1 MSRRPSSRPSSA
13 ERGFTLIELLVAA
26 SIGTLIMGTV
36 VNTLLST
43 TRYRREIETRL
54 ETQQGLNAAVDT
66 LTRDIR
72 LAGACMPTVGDFV
85 ALEGSSRDV
94 AGTPP
99 TRHDTI
105 TVRIGVVDAAGGC
118 IRTSVRAAAKQGT
131 TVLDV
136 ETAAGFARDMRIYL
150 AAPNGVGE
158 FVTIEAANAFGTEP
172 STDSL
177 QLRSPLGGDYDAV
190 SGVFAVQERAYQIV
204 VDPLTRVPT
213 LQLAVDGGA
222 FRAMVLGIDELDLGY
237 TLRQNCPACAVVRL
251 PANDAEWRLVNDVRV
266 GLTARLR
273 SPLTGQ
279 IYTVDEDVRVKP
291 RNLLPPA

>member
-1 MSRRPSSRPSSA
+1 MSRKRSSHPSNA
-13 ERGFTLIELLVAA
+13 ELGFTLIELLVAA

-54 ETQQGLNAAVDT
+54 ETHQGLNAAIDA

-85 ALEGSSRDV
+85 ALESANGTG

-99 TRHDTI
+99 PNRDMI
-105 TVRIGVVDAAGGC
+105 TARIGIVDAAGGC
-118 IRTSVRAAAKQGT
+118 IRTTVRSPAKAGA

-136 ETAAGFARDMRIYL
+136 EGATGFARNMRIYL

-158 FVTIEAANAFGTEP
+158 FVTLAAANVSGTDP
-172 STDSL
+172 STDTL
-177 QLRSPLGGDYDAV
+177 QLRDPLGADYDAV
-190 SGVFAVQERAYQIV
+190 SGVFAVQERAYQIAEAFG
-204 VDPLTRVPT
+204 VPPS
-213 LQLAVDGGA
+213 LRLAIDGGE
-222 FRAMVLGIDELDLGY
+222 FRPMALGIYELDLEF
-237 TLRQNCPACAVVRL
+237 TLRQNCPKCEIV
-251 PANDAEWRLVNDVRV
+251 PPPTTDEQWRLVTDVRID
-266 GLTARLR
+266 LAARLK

-279 IYTVDEDVRVKP
+279 IYTVEEGIRVKP
-291 RNLLPPA
+291 RNLLPPT